1 MMERYCEGER
11 FSDLSF
17 TEEAFES
24 CDFTDGVFVDCTFAK
39 CELDHTT
46 LTECRFVRC
55 GIGAEQRTDGFAA
68 DNVDP
73 FLQIADAYDLEALS
87 YTRNGCFRY
96 AQPGFEQ
103 LRFEYLKEH
112 SLAIKDNV
120 EHLFGGNIELPTPC
134 YPSAAGTVQKVAYLH
149 SSLRLQQLL
158 PELRTKLPAGSK
170 ALMVTPCWLK
180 IVPEW
185 LNKGAALT
193 KVMRECGI
201 RPEEAAAFGD
211 GENDLG
217 MLKSVTHGY
226 AMGNAFDS
234 VL

>member
-24 CDFTDGVFVDCTFAK
+24 CDFTDCVFVDCTFAK

-55 GIGAEQRTDGFAA
+55 EIGAEQRTDGFAA

-103 LRFEYLKEH
+103 LRLEYLQEH
-112 SLAIKDNV
+112 SLAIEDNV

-134 YPSAAGTVQKVAYLH
+134 YPSAGGVLLFQIRSAGRLTARAGGEASFKL
-149 SSLRLQQLL
+149 LRPPQREGTNLRKFL
-158 PELRTKLPAGSK
+158 PP
-170 ALMVTPCWLK
+170 P
-180 IVPEW
+180 
-185 LNKGAALT
+185 
-193 KVMRECGI
+193 
-201 RPEEAAAFGD
+201 
-211 GENDLG
+211 
-217 MLKSVTHGY
+217 
-226 AMGNAFDS
+226 
-234 VL
+234 

>member
-24 CDFTDGVFVDCTFAK
+24 CDFTDCVFVDCTFAK

-103 LRFEYLKEH
+103 LRLEYLKEH
-112 SLAIKDNV
+112 SLAIEDNV

-134 YPSAAGTVQKVAYLH
+134 YPSAGGVLLFQIRSAG
-149 SSLRLQQLL
+149 RLTARAGERPLL
-158 PELRTKLPAGSK
+158 S
-170 ALMVTPCWLK
+170 C
-180 IVPEW
+180 
-185 LNKGAALT
+185 
-193 KVMRECGI
+193 
-201 RPEEAAAFGD
+201 
-211 GENDLG
+211 
-217 MLKSVTHGY
+217 
-226 AMGNAFDS
+226 
-234 VL
+234 

>member
-17 TEEAFES
+17 TEEAFEGY
-24 CDFTDGVFVDCTFAK
+24 DFTDCVFVECTFAK

-103 LRFEYLKEH
+103 LRLEYLQEH
-112 SLAIKDNV
+112 SLAIEDNV

-134 YPSAAGTVQKVAYLH
+134 YPSAGGVLLFQIRSAG
-149 SSLRLQQLL
+149 RLTARAGERPLL
-158 PELRTKLPAGSK
+158 S
-170 ALMVTPCWLK
+170 C
-180 IVPEW
+180 
-185 LNKGAALT
+185 
-193 KVMRECGI
+193 
-201 RPEEAAAFGD
+201 
-211 GENDLG
+211 
-217 MLKSVTHGY
+217 
-226 AMGNAFDS
+226 
-234 VL
+234 